1 MYVLTRYLAS
11 VKASLA
17 DPMYEEWTDFEPI
30 PKDTPTPP
38 IDIAYLIPGQEIKS
52 IPATVP
58 NKITRAFISL
68 STEQVSI
75 GATIKANKVEAG
87 DVPQPYLGE
96 IKLDASFTRGENK
109 TFNFELFVMAGIQP
123 SITST
128 HSQPALLTGDLIYKF
143 SSS

>member
-1 MYVLTRYLAS
+1 MYTNQISAS
-11 VKASLA
+11 AKASLA
-17 DPMYEEWTDFEPI
+17 DPLYEQWSDFEPI
-30 PKDTPTPP
+30 PKNTPTPP

-75 GATIKANKVEAG
+75 GATIKANKVEPG

-96 IKLDASFTRGENK
+96 VRLDGSFTRGEKK
-109 TFNFELFVMAGIQP
+109 TFNFELYVVSGIQP

-128 HSQPALLTGDLIYKF
+128 HSQPALLKGDLIYKF
-143 SSS
+143 SS